1 MKIKLNTLLL
11 GLFISV
17 TLLMVSA
24 IAFTQYQQQFEKRKA
39 EQQQQIQRT
48 SQDVE
53 FLYHRLQG
61 QPVAILNEY
70 LARQTLDDHVQW
82 VIISENG
89 QTVSQASDERLI
101 GKTITTLLP
110 LQPQILKKA
119 GIHAIK
125 GTTQW
130 VNIVHLHSDGGK
142 QLLLHYDF
150 SHSDAL
156 AKWEMAQ
163 SLSIELIGILLMC
176 LAIFYL
182 GQKQIAAPLS
192 SLSRQLPLLAHNND
206 ELAPSTSSI
215 NEINQIHAALV
226 RFAAQIR
233 QQTDELRTQT
243 QHYQSTLRAIP
254 DLLFELSASGTYLDV
269 HARNQELIATQQ
281 TLIGKN
287 IREVLPPKAA
297 QTVENTIAE
306 TINSGQSS
314 GQIIELEFESGPRYF
329 ELSSSRLPQRN
340 GEISCLMLSR
350 DITYRIKSQQTILN
364 QIQLHELILRTSM
377 DGFWLIDPQG
387 QICEVNDAYLL
398 SSGFSRA
405 QVIGQSIAR
414 FDLMQSS
421 DQIMQNLARLR
432 AGKAIRFETQH
443 QRANGQMWHVEVSA
457 GFLDHEGGLFFAFL
471 RDISESKHQEEQLRL
486 WKRIFAQTTEGII
499 LTDTQEQIL
508 LVNEAFTATTGYS
521 EDELKGLRPNLL
533 ASGRHNHA
541 FYQQMHH
548 SLRSQ
553 DFWEGEIWNRRKNG
567 EIYPEWLI
575 INAIKNDEGQ
585 TTHYVGLLRD
595 ISLQKAN
602 EEQIL
607 RLANYDTLT
616 QLPNRNL
623 LRERASQALIQAQ
636 RHGHTLALMFL
647 DLDHFKNINDTLGHS
662 VGDELLIHIAQHL
675 KHSLR
680 EEDTIARQG
689 GDEFVLLLPDVDES
703 GAITVAEKL
712 LENITRPI
720 QIAQH
725 RLVVTPS
732 IGIAIYPRDGQDFGT
747 LSSHADAAMYKAKS
761 EGRHCFRCYTP
772 AMHSFTERRLKLEA
786 ALRTALARNE
796 LQLVFQPQI
805 QLSDG
810 RPCGAEALLRWH
822 SGEFGVISPDE
833 FIPLAE
839 DSGLII
845 EIGAWVVEQ
854 AARQLKYWQQQG
866 IPSLVMAVNV
876 SALQFRQEQLA
887 QQIEHCLSDI
897 GIDPRHFELELT
909 ESVTMDDPSSMI
921 AQMHQF
927 HQLGIKL
934 AIDDFGTG
942 YSSLSYLKSL
952 PIDKLKIDRSFVRD
966 LLTDSDD
973 AAIIQTIISMAKALN
988 YHTIAEGVE
997 TQAQR
1002 EALQALG
1009 CAQIQGYLIGKPMD
1023 GELFLAWYWHYL
1035 DSLNH

>member
-11 GLFISV
+11 GFFISV
-17 TLLMVSA
+17 TLLMISVL
-24 IAFTQYQQQFEKRKA
+24 AFTQYQQQFEKSKSA
-39 EQQQQIQRT
+39 QQQQMQRT

-61 QPVAILNEY
+61 KPASILNEY
-70 LARQTLDDHVQW
+70 LARQTLDDHVLW

-89 QTVSQASDERLI
+89 QTVSQASDERLL
-101 GKTITTLLP
+101 GKAISTLLP
-110 LQPQILKKA
+110 PQPKIVNTE
-119 GIHAIK
+119 GIHAIE
-125 GTTQW
+125 GSTQW
-130 VNIVHLHSDGGK
+130 VSIVYLDSDGSK
-142 QLLLHYDF
+142 QLLLRYDF

-156 AKWEMAQ
+156 ARWEITQ
-163 SLSIELIGILLMC
+163 SLSLELIIILLMC
-176 LAIFYL
+176 LSIFYL
-182 GQKQIAAPLS
+182 GQKQLAEPLTQ
-192 SLSRQLPLLAHNND
+192 LSKQLPLLAQNAN
-206 ELAPSTSSI
+206 ELPSCSSSVI
-215 NEINQIHAALV
+215 EIQQIHAALL
-226 RFAAQIR
+226 RFACQIR
-233 QQTDELRTQT
+233 QQNDELRTQT
-243 QHYQSTLRAIP
+243 LQYESTLRAIP
-254 DLLFELSASGTYLDV
+254 DLLFELSASGTYLQI
-269 HARNQELIATQQ
+269 HAQNGELIASQEP
-281 TLIGKN
+281 LIGKN
-287 IREVLPPKAA
+287 INQVLPALTA
-297 QTVENTIAE
+297 QTVQSAIAE
-306 TINSGQSS
+306 AIHTGQSS
-314 GQIIELEFESGPRYF
+314 GQIIELEFELGPRYF
-329 ELSSSRLPQRN
+329 ELSSSRLPQRD
-340 GEISCLMLSR
+340 GQFSCLMLSR
-350 DITYRIKSQQTILN
+350 DVTDRINHQKIILN
-364 QIQLHELILRTSM
+364 QIKLHELVLRASI

-387 QICEVNDAYLL
+387 QIREVNDAYLL
-398 SSGFSRA
+398 SSGFQREDI
-405 QVIGQSIAR
+405 IGQMISQ
-414 FDLMQSS
+414 FDALQSAEH
-421 DQIMQNLARLR
+421 IVQNLAQLR
-432 AGKAIRFETQH
+432 MTKAIRFETQH
-443 QRANGQMWHVEVSA
+443 RRADGQIWEVEVSA
-457 GFLDHEGGLFFAFL
+457 GFLDYEDGLFFAFL
-471 RDISESKHQEEQLRL
+471 RDISERKRQEEQLRL
-486 WKRIFAQTTEGII
+486 WKRIFAQTTEGIV
-499 LTDTQEQIL
+499 LTDTDERIL
-508 LVNEAFTATTGYS
+508 LVNQAFTTTTGYS
-521 EDELKGLRPNLL
+521 EEELVGQRPKML
-533 ASGRHNHA
+533 ASGRHTQA
-541 FYQQMHH
+541 YYQQMHH
-548 SLRSQ
+548 SLRRQ

-616 QLPNRNL
+616 PLPNRNL

-636 RHGHTLALMFL
+636 RHGHTLAIMFL

-662 VGDELLIHIAQHL
+662 VGDELLIHIAQQL
-675 KHSLR
+675 KHTLR
-680 EEDTIARQG
+680 EVDTIARQG
-689 GDEFVLLLPDVDES
+689 GDEFVLLLPDIDEA

-712 LENITRPI
+712 IEHITRPI

-772 AMHSFTERRLKLEA
+772 AMHSFTERRLKLKA
-786 ALRTALARNE
+786 ALRTALVRNE
-796 LQLVFQPQI
+796 LQLMYQPQI

-810 RPCGAEALLRWH
+810 RPCGVEALLRWH
-822 SGEFGVISPDE
+822 SAEFGLISPEE

-845 EIGAWVVEQ
+845 EMGAWVVEH
-854 AARQLKYWQQQG
+854 AARQLKHWQQQG
-866 IPSLVMAVNV
+866 MSPLIMAVNV
-876 SALQFRQEQLA
+876 SALQFKQEQLA
-887 QQIEHCLSDI
+887 QQIELCLSDI
-897 GIDPRHFELELT
+897 GIDPHYFELELT
-909 ESVTMDDPSSMI
+909 ESVTMNDPSGMI

-1009 CAQIQGYLIGKPMD
+1009 CTQIQGYLIGKPMD

-1035 DSLNH
+1035 DTLNH

>member
-11 GLFISV
+11 SSFISV
-17 TLLMVSA
+17 TLLMISVL
-24 IAFTQYQQQFEKRKA
+24 AFTQYQQQFEKSKA
-39 EQQQQIQRT
+39 AQQQQMQRT

-61 QPVAILNEY
+61 KPATILNEY
-70 LARQTLDDHVQW
+70 LARQTLDDHVVW

-89 QTVSQASDERLI
+89 QTVSQASDERLL
-101 GKTITTLLP
+101 GKTIATLLP
-110 LQPQILKKA
+110 QQSKILNTE
-119 GIHAIK
+119 GIHAIE

-142 QLLLHYDF
+142 QLLLRYDF
-150 SHSDAL
+150 SLSDAL
-156 AKWEMAQ
+156 MKWEIAQ
-163 SLSIELIGILLMC
+163 SLSIQLIIISLMC
-176 LAIFYL
+176 LIIFYL
-182 GQKQIAAPLS
+182 GQKQLAAPLTT
-192 SLSRQLPLLAHNND
+192 LSNQLPLLSDHND
-206 ELAPSTSSI
+206 QLPHCTSAI
-215 NEINQIHAALV
+215 IEINQIHAALV

-233 QQTDELRTQT
+233 QQNDELRTQT
-243 QHYQSTLRAIP
+243 QHYQSTLQAIP
-254 DLLFELSASGTYLDV
+254 DLLFELSADGTYLQI
-269 HARNQELIATQQ
+269 HARNQELIASQQ
-281 TLIGKN
+281 TLLGKN
-287 IREVLPPKAA
+287 IREVLPELAA
-297 QTVENTIAE
+297 KTVQNAISE
-306 TINSGQSS
+306 TIKTGQS
-314 GQIIELEFESGPRYF
+314 GGEIIELEFELGPRYF

-340 GEISCLMLSR
+340 GELSCLMLSR
-350 DITYRIKSQQTILN
+350 DVTDRVNNQKIILN
-364 QIQLHELILRTSM
+364 QIKLHELILRASI
-377 DGFWLIDPQG
+377 DGFWLINPQG
-387 QICEVNDAYLL
+387 TICEVNDAYLL
-398 SSGFSRA
+398 SCGFHREEI
-405 QVIGQSIAR
+405 IGQMISK
-414 FDLMQSS
+414 FDAVQSANL
-421 DQIMQNLARLR
+421 IVQNLEQLR
-432 AGKAIRFETQH
+432 TRKAIRFETQH
-443 QRANGQMWHVEVSA
+443 RRADGQIWEVEVSA
-457 GFLDHEGGLFFAFL
+457 GFLDYENGLFFAFL
-471 RDISESKHQEEQLRL
+471 RDISERKRQEEQLRL
-486 WKRIFAQTTEGII
+486 WKRIFAQTTEGIV
-499 LTDTQEQIL
+499 LTDTEEKIL
-508 LVNEAFTATTGYS
+508 LVNQAFSTTTGYP
-521 EDELKGLRPNLL
+521 EPELIGQRPNML
-533 ASGRHNHA
+533 ASGRHNTA
-541 FYQQMHH
+541 YYQQMHH
-548 SLRSQ
+548 SLSSQ

-636 RHGHTLALMFL
+636 RHGHTLAIMFL

-689 GDEFVLLLPDVDES
+689 GDEFVLLLPEIDEA

-712 LENITRPI
+712 IEHITRPI

-725 RLVVTPS
+725 HLVVTPS

-761 EGRHCFRCYTP
+761 EGRHCFRCYTH

-786 ALRTALARNE
+786 ALRTALVRNE
-796 LQLVFQPQI
+796 LQLVYQPQI

-810 RPCGAEALLRWH
+810 RPCGVEALLRWH
-822 SGEFGVISPDE
+822 SGEFGLISPEE

-845 EIGAWVVEQ
+845 EMGAWVVEQ
-854 AARQLKYWQQQG
+854 AARQLKQWQQQG
-866 IPSLVMAVNV
+866 MPSLVMAVNV
-876 SALQFRQEQLA
+876 SALQFKQEQLA
-887 QQIEHCLSDI
+887 QQIELYLRDN
-897 GIDPRHFELELT
+897 GIDPQYFELELT

-1009 CAQIQGYLIGKPMD
+1009 CDQIQGYLIGKPMD

-1035 DSLNH
+1035 DTLNH